1 MNGFLNW
8 LITSVHS
15 VDWLLRD
22 VIAGFAIMLET
33 SLFVG
38 LIMPGDTVVLVAA
51 AGVQNWLDFFGLLG
65 FVLLGS
71 LIGESIGFWVG
82 RLFGARIRA
91 SKLGQRIGEKNWQ
104 TADTFVETRGGIAI
118 AVSRFLPILHSLVP
132 VTAGMTKMTYK
143 TFIRWTVGACAV
155 WGAAYVGLGWWAHDT
170 YDRYLSNLKAGGYIF
185 AGIVAVVLLA
195 ISIVKKRL
203 SGTAERMIAKG
214 EVARASLAGGVQL
227 TPSEVAAEEV
237 IESAKPDLKLE

>member
-1 MNGFLNW
+1 MNNFLNW
-8 LITSVHS
+8 LITSVHT

-51 AGVQNWLDFFGLLG
+51 TGVQNALDFLGLLG

-71 LIGESIGFWVG
+71 LIGESVGFWVG
-82 RLFGARIRA
+82 RYFGARIRA
-91 SKLGQRIGEKNWQ
+91 SKLGQRIGEKNWLI
-104 TADTFVETRGGIAI
+104 ADEFVETRGGIAI

-143 TFIRWTVGACAV
+143 TFISWTVGACAV

-170 YDRYLSNLKAGGYIF
+170 YDRYLSNLKVGGYVF
-185 AGIVAVVLLA
+185 AGLVALVFLA
-195 ISIVKKRL
+195 ISLVKKRL
-203 SGTAERMIAKG
+203 AGTAERMIAKG
-214 EVARASLAGGVQL
+214 EAARASVAGGVQL
-227 TPSEVAAEEV
+227 TEAQVAAEES
-237 IESAKPDLKLE
+237 IEAEKPNLELE